1 MSNAEN
7 ITFDTDAKTKTAKE
21 DIEWLRLWCEQ
32 VNDNALPHIA
42 LVGDSITEGY
52 FRLVQKA
59 FEGIARVDYLAT
71 SYSIASDAY
80 AAMVKAFIADSDY
93 VAVHYN
99 YGLHAY
105 SVTDEV
111 YAARCKE
118 MLTFLSARTKT
129 VVGLTTTVLT
139 DDLKTE
145 SAEWKEKVIARNA
158 ELAKIAE
165 ELRLPVNDLYTESK
179 RLSGDS
185 RAADG
190 VHFSEKG
197 YAALALQVTESLKKL
212 L

>member
-32 VNDNALPHIA
+32 VNDETLPHIA

-59 FEGIARVDYLAT
+59 LEGIARVDYLAT

-80 AAMVKAFIADSDY
+80 AAMVKAFVADSDY

-105 SVTDEV
+105 GVTDET
-111 YAARCKE
+111 YAARCRE
-118 MLTFLSARTKT
+118 MLTFLAARAKT

-139 DDLKTE
+139 NDLQTE
-145 SAEWKEKVIARNA
+145 SAEWKDKVISRNA
-158 ELAKIAE
+158 ELTKIAD
-165 ELRLPVNDLYTESK
+165 ELRLPVNDLYTESR
-179 RLSGDS
+179 RLSGDN

-190 VHFSEKG
+190 VHFSEQG
-197 YAALALQVTESLKKL
+197 YAALAKLVVDSLKAVL
-212 L
+212 